1 MTLPEK
7 VRDVTQSEWLEV
19 RERLAEAASDAEAA
33 RMYAERSRRF
43 SEQADRL
50 ARELTRVMEERN
62 STEHRAES
70 LYTDAKRWN
79 EAMAELAEAHMNAE
93 QLASQL
99 ALAKAWGAEVC
110 ATLDWLTR
118 DSGVTHSM
126 VGAWLDEGP
135 VALARET
142 QRADRAE
149 AERDEA
155 RSERDALVEAEHAMH
170 MRIRGEYDSTIAASW
185 RAKVAEVEAER
196 DAMRKERDEA
206 QRGRTSMAAVNAALR
221 DYPDA
226 DVSALWVPASEAL
239 EYQGCWHR
247 DVAKG
252 RAAIEKRDADLAA
265 ARAQLSE
272 TVEALRL
279 ARNEIL
285 SGIDAEQLR
294 ITREIQE
301 ARREA
306 ERERDSLRAQLD
318 SLLAKVTWMLT
329 APDFDRAAVERRVG
343 LMPMTELHAIADA
356 YIERVRAEE
365 RERCAVGAVVQMVRG
380 E

>member
-19 RERLAEAASDAEAA
+19 RERLA
-33 RMYAERSRRF
+33 
-43 SEQADRL
+43 L
-50 ARELTRVMEERN
+50 V
-62 STEHRAES
+62 ES
-70 LYTDAKRWN
+70 
-79 EAMAELAEAHMNAE
+79 H
-93 QLASQL
+93 L
-99 ALAKAWGAEVC
+99 ALAMAWGAEVC
-110 ATLDWLTR
+110 ARLDDETAVGW
-118 DSGVTHSM
+118 GVEH
-126 VGAWLDEGP
+126 
-135 VALARET
+135 ARCE
-142 QRADRAE
+142 AMERAE
-149 AERDEA
+149 
-155 RSERDALVEAEHAMH
+155 
-170 MRIRGEYDSTIAASW
+170 
-185 RAKVAEVEAER
+185 RAEAER

-206 QRGRTSMAAVNAALR
+206 QRGRTSVSAVNAALR

-226 DVSALWVPASEAL
+226 DTSALWVPASEAL
-239 EYQGCWHR
+239 EYQACWHR